1 MLNGVAKSFAICWV
15 NVITIVLAEKS
26 HLLVYM
32 IMDVIMLKFRSLDVL
47 SHRECNFLCIC
58 FVVSESLLSIKIIGQ
73 RGNFTNYG
81 S

>member
-1 MLNGVAKSFAICWV
+1 MVLLSFVISWV

-32 IMDVIMLKFRSLDVL
+32 IIDVIMLKFGSLDVL

-58 FVVSESLLSIKIIGQ
+58 FVVTESLLSIKIIG
-73 RGNFTNYG
+73 
-81 S
+81 

>member
-1 MLNGVAKSFAICWV
+1 MLNCFAKSFVISWV

-32 IMDVIMLKFRSLDVL
+32 IMYVIMLKFGSLDVL
-47 SHRECNFLCIC
+47 SHRECNLLCIC
-58 FVVSESLLSIKIIGQ
+58 FV
-73 RGNFTNYG
+73 G